1 MFAKSSRKTQNY
13 GFFSHVFSVAR
24 DCSSFIR
31 LIVITPSV
39 GALRSI
45 ERCSPNSPH
54 ICLVTAVILGK
65 LVKERLSV
73 DFLLLVYHVLGWPSE
88 VGEKAYNILDERGL
102 LEGGKKV
109 KSRESLLKNY
119 IWVCISLKDETLAT
133 RAYFKCCFFKT
144 FAITWYSVQ
153 SFNVSSLSEYWYH
166 LSLLLT
172 EVESLGF
179 RIVKKPTGVSLCRYM
194 SVFVVCETGRGEW

>member
-1 MFAKSSRKTQNY
+1 MFAKSSRKTQKY

-73 DFLLLVYHVLGWPSE
+73 DFLLLVYHVLGWPSSE
-88 VGEKAYNILDERGL
+88 VGEKAYNILEERGL

-133 RAYFKCCFFKT
+133 RAYFKCCFLKLLPLRGTVYRVLMFPV
-144 FAITWYSVQ
+144 F
-153 SFNVSSLSEYWYH
+153 LSTDTTYH
-166 LSLLLT
+166 YFLQKWSHSDSEL
-172 EVESLGF
+172 
-179 RIVKKPTGVSLCRYM
+179 
-194 SVFVVCETGRGEW
+194 